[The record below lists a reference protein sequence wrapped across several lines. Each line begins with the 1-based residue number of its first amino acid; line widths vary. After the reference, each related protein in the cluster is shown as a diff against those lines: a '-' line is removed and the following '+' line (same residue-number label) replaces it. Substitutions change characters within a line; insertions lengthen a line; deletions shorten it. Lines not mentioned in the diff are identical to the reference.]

1 MIFVKTEQEIDLMRE
16 PCRIMRDALDYLGN
30 QLKAGMTT
38 ADLNALADDYIRSRG
53 AIPSCLGYCGYP
65 ASVCVSVNE
74 QVVHG
79 IPGERI
85 IRDGDIVSL
94 DFCAYK
100 NGYHADAARTFLVGD
115 VSEEK
120 RRLVRVTEECFF
132 KAVENLKAGTPL
144 YDIGAAVQKH
154 AESNGYSVVRAL
166 VGHGIGKEM
175 HEDPAVPN
183 FGKAGTGVR
192 LKAGTVLCIE
202 PMINMGG
209 YQVDFLSDGWTVE
222 TRDKQPSAHYENTVV
237 IREDGVEILTL

>member
-38 ADLNALADDYIRSRG
+38 ADVNALADDYIRSRG

-144 YDIGAAVQKH
+144 NDIGAAVQKH